1 MNCSRALE
9 GMKDIKKTIKKMG
22 KAFYTSK
29 MEVCMMVNGRMTKCM
44 ALDTCTTKLDK
55 WLMKV
60 IGKMISSTGEVEY
73 TMIGHKNFNI
83 HLTLMILLL

>member
-1 MNCSRALE
+1 
-9 GMKDIKKTIKKMG
+9 
-22 KAFYTSK
+22 
-29 MEVCMMVNGRMTKCM
+29 
-44 ALDTCTTKLDK
+44 
-55 WLMKV
+55 MKV